1 MIMFFKKNKN
11 KEPVDIQEVLLS
23 FKRLSEKVDKLNEKL
38 EDFEKK
44 SQSMLQGVGV
54 VRFNPFSETGSN
66 QSFSL
71 AILDRKKDGVVI
83 TSFYSREGSNVYG
96 KTIKNGESEYSLS
109 EEEQK
114 AITLATKI
122 DIKNDK
128 NGK

>member
-1 MIMFFKKNKN
+1 M
-11 KEPVDIQEVLLS
+11 S

-122 DIKNDK
+122 DIKKKK